1 MKNKALQDLQA
12 GRDPFAAA
20 RNEIHMVKESPQPFC
35 RRAAKWAVWL
45 PVIGGLLIYGGNSA
59 LQGVSGPVGLLGR
72 LAIVAIFCVIEVASL
87 ILGTIALCGVREYGP
102 DRLFWRGI
110 RSVVFS
116 LIALALSAS
125 FIMNLVRAGI
135 ENRRALFAWTSIS
148 VRARAHK
155 PADDAPAKQPEN
167 PATAV
172 TPPAQPALQ
181 TNAPPDP
188 SLVAVPQAT
197 PDDPLVAKAAAA
209 CVQKMMGLAASYTS
223 ADRALQRPPVLDM
236 SMITKR
242 EQVLA
247 RKDLVKKFL
256 AANEKLEALTA
267 NGEEVFRKELAL
279 AHCTPEKTE
288 ATADAYR
295 RSIQDRKTVLLKLR
309 NADERRAA
317 AMLGILEVMDSSFGQ
332 WKYDQEA
339 KRLLFSDGGALH
351 NYLSYREAMDSATAD
366 QKKLQTQVS
375 PPLASL

>member
-1 MKNKALQDLQA
+1 MNKALQDLQE
-12 GRDPFAAA
+12 GRDPFSAA
-20 RNEIHMVKESPQPFC
+20 RNDIHVVKKPPQPFC

-45 PVIGGLLIYGGNSA
+45 PFIGGLLIYGGNNA

-72 LAIVAIFCVIEVASL
+72 LAIVAIFCVTEVASL

-116 LIALALSAS
+116 LIALGLSAS
-125 FIMNLVRAGI
+125 FIMNLVRVGI
-135 ENRRALFAWTSIS
+135 ENRKALFAWTSIS
-148 VRARAHK
+148 VRARVHK
-155 PADDAPAKQPEN
+155 PADDAPAKQPEK

-172 TPPAQPALQ
+172 APPQPVQ
-181 TNAPPDP
+181 PTNAPPDP
-188 SLVAVPQAT
+188 TLVAVPTA
-197 PDDPLVAKAAAA
+197 PADDPVVAKATAS
-209 CVQKMMGLAASYTS
+209 CVQKMMSLAASYTS
-223 ADRALQRPPVLDM
+223 AERALQRPPVLDM

-279 AHCTPEKTE
+279 AHCSPEKTE
-288 ATADAYR
+288 ATADAYAH
-295 RSIQDRKTVLLKLR
+295 SIQDRKIVLLKLR
-309 NADERRAA
+309 NADERRAT
-317 AMLGILEVMDSSFGQ
+317 AMLGILDVMDASFGQ

-339 KRLLFSDGGALH
+339 KRLLFTDGGALH
-351 NYLSYREAMDSATAD
+351 NYLSYREAMDSAVAD
-366 QKKLQTQVS
+366 EKKLQTQVS
-375 PPLASL
+375 PRLASL